1 MLTFQRVSDVTYQAA
16 DGSGWWL
23 HVPATTSPEPTAL
36 DCTLIGHI
44 CLVTGKTKPV
54 PCRELTLL
62 KAYACGIREPE
73 SRQRWTSNVR
83 YIVYE
88 WQGDFSRPSIVI
100 VKDCGGGPYYYVVD
114 QLAFLETW
122 KALAAVIDD
131 ATAWDVLSALTGTY
145 DKGHEE
151 GSKKLGTLFLQG
163 RLKKRKRKG
172 AYHLEILPS

>member
-1 MLTFQRVSDVTYQAA
+1 MGQFVTAAHGAQYAGVSPADVSPTTYITYQAA

-88 WQGDFSRPSIVI
+88 WRGDFSRPQVEGFRGWLRGRYGGRCSGIKRPDLGKGDRSICI
-100 VKDCGGGPYYYVVD
+100 PRN
-114 QLAFLETW
+114 AH
-122 KALAAVIDD
+122 ASLAA
-131 ATAWDVLSALTGTY
+131 G
-145 DKGHEE
+145 
-151 GSKKLGTLFLQG
+151 
-163 RLKKRKRKG
+163 KRTVHG
-172 AYHLEILPS
+172 AG